1 LKSCCQDFAAAV
13 HLLEPLTN
21 QGPGVSTAALRSA
34 TARIYLQA
42 GYLAKATQH
51 FVAVEAD
58 PESSQEVKDMNAALL
73 ASAEGDWSRA
83 SELLK
88 GLSVA
93 DSDNYVVSYWFY
105 FAHQFMN

>member
-73 ASAEGDWSRA
+73 ASAEGDWPRA

-88 GLSVA
+88 GLLVA